1 MGMDPLNTII
11 TSCMKTHMKMVE
23 QRQIQSPKYDIKRQH
38 ENSRKEKKICP
49 EYNMDSSDFN

>member
-1 MGMDPLNTII
+1 
-11 TSCMKTHMKMVE
+11 MKTHMKMVE